1 MSLEQ
6 RNPVTLSGRIDLFSG
21 AEVFEDARDAEALLT
36 PAARFRRSPL
46 STTTYKAV
54 MGPALSRGA
63 AAARSALKG
72 DICKCSELRL
82 DRTHQPRHQMRLYI
96 ALNEGTGTVQA

>member
-1 MSLEQ
+1 MPEM
-6 RNPVTLSGRIDLFSG
+6 R
-21 AEVFEDARDAEALLT
+21 EALLT

-46 STTTYKAV
+46 SATTYKAV

-82 DRTHQPRHQMRLYI
+82 DRAHQPRHQMRLYI